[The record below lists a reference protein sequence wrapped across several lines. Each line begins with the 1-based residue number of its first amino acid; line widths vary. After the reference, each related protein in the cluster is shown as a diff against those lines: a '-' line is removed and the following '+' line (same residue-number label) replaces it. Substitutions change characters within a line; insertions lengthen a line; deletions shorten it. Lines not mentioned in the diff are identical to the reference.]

1 MSARSNAALVREMHN
16 AFGRRD
22 LDGFLAH
29 CTDDVRIHSDIGA
42 YPPGHA
48 GVRRWW
54 ADVIETFAVG
64 TPRFGLI
71 VELGDVVIALVE
83 ASWRGR
89 SSGVE
94 FNAGR
99 VQVSRWRGG
108 RVTWWGFYLSVE
120 EAVQAAGLDAT
131 QNQAWSNVQTCLQV
145 MDAVNLRDIERA
157 LAAYHPE
164 TELRPALL
172 AAVEGI
178 DVLSGRDGIRPF
190 FENVWVTFDEFE
202 IRPYEAR
209 WHAPDSGVVLAR
221 IRGRGPTS
229 RIDVDSDIAWVITM
243 RDELIYRQRTYLDEA
258 EGLEAAGLSP

>member
-1 MSARSNAALVREMHN
+1 MSTRSNAALVREMHD

-29 CTDDVRIHSDIGA
+29 CADDVRIHSDIGA

-89 SSGVE
+89 TSGVE
-94 FNAGR
+94 FTAGR

-108 RVTWWGFYLSVE
+108 RVEWWGFYP
-120 EAVQAAGLDAT
+120 AVDDAIEAAGFDAT
-131 QNQAWSNVQTCLQV
+131 QTEAWSNVQTCLRV
-145 MDAVNLRDIERA
+145 MDAVNRRDLEEG
-157 LAAYHPE
+157 LAAYHPKI
-164 TELRPALL
+164 ELRPGLL
-172 AAVEGI
+172 AAIEGVEL
-178 DVLSGRDGIRPF
+178 LSGREGIRPF
-190 FENVWVTFDEFE
+190 FENVWATFDEFE
-202 IRPYEAR
+202 IWPYEAR
-209 WHAPDSGVVLAR
+209 WSAPDSGVVLAR
-221 IRGRGPTS
+221 INGRGPRS
-229 RIDVDSDIAWVITM
+229 GVDVDSDIVWVVTM